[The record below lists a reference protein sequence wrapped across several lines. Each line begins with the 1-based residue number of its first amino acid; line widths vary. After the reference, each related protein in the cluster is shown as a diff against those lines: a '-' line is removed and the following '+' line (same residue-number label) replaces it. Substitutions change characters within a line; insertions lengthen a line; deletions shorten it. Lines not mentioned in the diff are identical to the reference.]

1 MIYIDDSE
9 PEGVL
14 EPAFP
19 MRDVTINRNVDAH
32 KLYDVLGEVGRGKFG
47 TVYKCRDKS
56 NGLQLAAKFVPI
68 PKREDKRN
76 VEREVEIMN
85 SLQHHL
91 IIQLYAAYEY
101 QKMMCV
107 VLELIEGGELFDRVV
122 DDEFVLTERVCRVFI
137 RQVCEAMA
145 FIHGNGIVHLD
156 LKPENILVLTQK
168 GNRIKIIDFGLAR
181 KFDPDKRL
189 RVLFG
194 TPEFVAPE
202 VVNFDCISYGTDMW
216 SVGVICYV
224 LISGLSPFMG
234 ENDIETMSN
243 VTIAKYDF
251 EDECFNGISPECL
264 DFIAKLLA
272 KDLGTRMTAAECM
285 KHKWLQQRPATA
297 ATATPI
303 TKAASAASKSR
314 LKSVSPVTAPSE
326 SSEDSTETIED
337 DDEEA
342 QVGVE
347 VEQAKQEEDQPDE
360 ELAKLCS
367 AAELENKE
375 LDDTKDNLKN
385 FIVRWETH
393 PNSPYVFD
401 VEGNVIAPLSETSYP
416 HPRRTHGQDSL
427 SSSRVCS
434 PSPCETISTLTDDD
448 ERGEDEDLP
457 PEEDECRSADNDSPH
472 SVATPINE
480 SREKLFPTVATSSP
494 STPTPQHLF
503 NENFDEFSGSQ
514 SSVQQQRSMKSYL
527 HTFDRRNSDTTYL
540 LGRRSSGER
549 VNLADEIR
557 KLSDH
562 LLMLAEINTKLGDA
576 NNNGGKPD
584 PPAPVVAPVVAPA
597 GSTSSKT
604 SEISQEGNRSTS
616 KSTSSSSWNRPT
628 PRGGLLSQ
636 ASSSSQSQ
644 SSYDDGQGKTKI
656 SSLSVRLQ
664 QSIEETPKLSN
675 GNGSSSKSLLQ
686 SRVQTVSTSNARSIA
701 SQHVQKTS
709 TTSSK
714 VISSS
719 STTTS
724 SRNHISSSASNQ
736 ISSSNQISN
745 SASNQISSSASNQ
758 ISSSASNQISN
769 SASSESASSRRAK
782 FRINQMSRDVPVG
795 LPDTHQTVNLEEA
808 ANTTKDCLLHL
819 LEKYNE
825 TRIRN
830 PVGRHQSIS
839 VDWHVSDNLEYR
851 SMSSINAF
859 FQRHNPNGGGHNVR
873 HIQAQLE
880 EKAAGK

>member
-47 TVYKCRDKS
+47 TVYKCKDKA

-303 TKAASAASKSR
+303 TKAASSASKSR

-337 DDEEA
+337 EDEEEE
-342 QVGVE
+342 VE
-347 VEQAKQEEDQPDE
+347 VCVEQAKQEDQQQDE
-360 ELAKLCS
+360 ELAQLCS
-367 AAELENKE
+367 DADLENKE
-375 LDDTKDNLKN
+375 LDATKDNLKN

-416 HPRRTHGQDSL
+416 HPRRTHGADSL

-434 PSPCETISTLTDDD
+434 PSPCESISTLTDD
-448 ERGEDEDLP
+448 ERGEVEDL
-457 PEEDECRSADNDSPH
+457 PEEDESRSADNESPR

-480 SREKLFPTVATSSP
+480 SREKLFPAVATSSP
-494 STPTPQHLF
+494 ATPTPQHLF

-514 SSVQQQRSMKSYL
+514 STAQQQRSMKSYL

-576 NNNGGKPD
+576 NNNGSSGG
-584 PPAPVVAPVVAPA
+584 APA
-597 GSTSSKT
+597 DSPAAAPTPAAAPSAAPSGSTSSKT
-604 SEISQEGNRSTS
+604 SETTQDGNRWTS
-616 KSTSSSSWNRPT
+616 KTTCRSSWNRPT
-628 PRGGLLSQ
+628 LNGGLLSQ

-644 SSYDDGQGKTKI
+644 RSYDDGKGKTKI

-675 GNGSSSKSLLQ
+675 GNSSSSKLVQ
-686 SRVQTVSTSNARSIA
+686 SQRNSTVQTMSSSNARSFTN
-701 SQHVQKTS
+701 QHVQRTS

-719 STTTS
+719 TSNSTTS
-724 SRNHISSSASNQ
+724 SSTYISSSASNPILSGASNPILSGASNP
-736 ISSSNQISN
+736 IST
-745 SASNQISSSASNQ
+745 SASN
-758 ISSSASNQISN
+758 
-769 SASSESASSRRAK
+769 ESASSRRAK

-859 FQRHNPNGGGHNVR
+859 FQRHNHNGGGHNVR

>member
-14 EPAFP
+14 EAAFP

-47 TVYKCRDKS
+47 TVYKCKDKKS
-56 NGLQLAAKFVPI
+56 GIQLAAKFVPI

-145 FIHGNGIVHLD
+145 FIHGNGIIHLD
-156 LKPENILVLTQK
+156 LKPENILVLSQK

-264 DFIAKLLA
+264 DFIAKLLV
-272 KDLGTRMTAAECM
+272 KDLSTRMTAADCV
-285 KHKWLQQRPATA
+285 KHKWLQQHPA
-297 ATATPI
+297 ATPTKQAIAAGTAKVTKSATV
-303 TKAASAASKSR
+303 SSKTR
-314 LKSVSPVTAPSE
+314 LKSESPTPLASE
-326 SSEDSTETIED
+326 SSEDSTETIGDAD
-337 DDEEA
+337 DDEDEA
-342 QVGVE
+342 T
-347 VEQAKQEEDQPDE
+347 EQDDESE
-360 ELAKLCS
+360 ELAKLCNTH
-367 AAELENKE
+367 ELENKE
-375 LDDTKDNLKN
+375 LDATKDNLKN

-401 VEGNVIAPLSETSYP
+401 VEGNVIAPLNETSYT
-416 HPRRTHGQDSL
+416 HPRRPHGQDSI

-434 PSPCETISTLTDDD
+434 PSPCESIATLTDDEQEY
-448 ERGEDEDLP
+448 ERQAAAAF
-457 PEEDECRSADNDSPH
+457 EEERRSADSPH
-472 SVATPINE
+472 SVATTPINE
-480 SREKLFPTVATSSP
+480 SREKLFPATASASGCA
-494 STPTPQHLF
+494 TPTPQHLF
-503 NENFDEFSGSQ
+503 NENFDEFSGSE
-514 SSVQQQRSMKSYL
+514 SSAQQQRSMKSYL

-562 LLMLAEINTKLGDA
+562 LLMLAEINTKLGDS
-576 NNNGGKPD
+576 NNN
-584 PPAPVVAPVVAPA
+584 AA
-597 GSTSSKT
+597 SESSFT
-604 SEISQEGNRSTS
+604 QEGNKWISSTRNS
-616 KSTSSSSWNRPT
+616 ASASRAT
-628 PRGGLLSQ
+628 PRGQLHS
-636 ASSSSQSQ
+636 ASSSSSQ
-644 SSYDDGQGKTKI
+644 QTQTRSKDGHQKT

-664 QSIEETPKLSN
+664 QSIEETPKLTN
-675 GNGSSSKSLLQ
+675 GKSDSSWSKSQLRSQSSVSTMSTANTKSHVQRTSTSSSKFS
-686 SRVQTVSTSNARSIA
+686 SN
-701 SQHVQKTS
+701 
-709 TTSSK
+709 
-714 VISSS
+714 ISSS
-719 STTTS
+719 S
-724 SRNHISSSASNQ
+724 
-736 ISSSNQISN
+736 SSNHDF
-745 SASNQISSSASNQ
+745 
-758 ISSSASNQISN
+758 
-769 SASSESASSRRAK
+769 SESASSRRAK

-825 TRIRN
+825 TKIRN

-839 VDWHVSDNLEYR
+839 VDWHISDNLEYR

-859 FQRHNPNGGGHNVR
+859 FQRHGHSSGGQNVR

-880 EKAAGK
+880 EKATGK

>member
-14 EPAFP
+14 EPVFP

-32 KLYDVLGEVGRGKFG
+32 KLFDVLGEVGRGKFG
-47 TVYKCRDKS
+47 TVYKCRDKT

-264 DFIAKLLA
+264 DFIAKLLV
-272 KDLGTRMTAAECM
+272 KDLSTRMTAADCM
-285 KHKWLQQRPATA
+285 KHKWLQQRAT

-303 TKAASAASKSR
+303 AKGASSASKTR
-314 LKSVSPVTAPSE
+314 LKSQSPTPAASE
-326 SSEDSTETIED
+326 SSEESTETIED
-337 DDEEA
+337 DDDDNVEEEV
-342 QVGVE
+342 QVAVVPSE
-347 VEQAKQEEDQPDE
+347 RKQKQDQDHDEECE

-367 AAELENKE
+367 AADLENKE
-375 LDDTKDNLKN
+375 LDATKDNLKN

-401 VEGNVIAPLSETSYP
+401 VEGNVIAPLNETSYP
-416 HPRRTHGQDSL
+416 HPRRPHGQDSI

-434 PSPCETISTLTDDD
+434 PSPCESIATMTDDEQGQDDDVFPD
-448 ERGEDEDLP
+448 E
-457 PEEDECRSADNDSPH
+457 EEAPGGDNGSPS
-472 SVATPINE
+472 SVSTPINE
-480 SREKLFPTVATSSP
+480 SREKLFPAMGSSNP
-494 STPTPQHLF
+494 ATPTPQHLF
-503 NENFDEFSGSQ
+503 NENFDEFSGSE
-514 SSVQQQRSMKSYL
+514 STAQQQRSMKSYL

-562 LLMLAEINTKLGDA
+562 LLMLADINTKLGDA
-576 NNNGGKPD
+576 NNNNGKSDTNEAPT
-584 PPAPVVAPVVAPA
+584 PASPA
-597 GSTSSKT
+597 GAESSTSHT
-604 SEISQEGNRSTS
+604 SETSQEGNKWTS
-616 KSTSSSSWNRPT
+616 RTTSSSSWNRPT
-628 PRGGLLSQ
+628 PRGRILSA
-636 ASSSSQSQ
+636 ASSSSQRHT
-644 SSYDDGQGKTKI
+644 SSDDGQGQSKV

-675 GNGSSSKSLLQ
+675 GNGNGNGSESTWSKSQVQ
-686 SRVQTVSTSNARSIA
+686 SLRNQSTMSSMSSSNARNSTS
-701 SQHVQKTS
+701 SQQVQKS
-709 TTSSK
+709 SVATTSK

-719 STTTS
+719 SSSTTTTS
-724 SRNHISSSASNQ
+724 S
-736 ISSSNQISN
+736 SSNSHHHVVT
-745 SASNQISSSASNQ
+745 
-758 ISSSASNQISN
+758 
-769 SASSESASSRRAK
+769 ESASSRRAK

-825 TRIRN
+825 TKIRN
-830 PVGRHQSIS
+830 PIGRHQSIS
-839 VDWHVSDNLEYR
+839 VDWHMSDNLEYR

-859 FQRHNPNGGGHNVR
+859 FQRHNQTTAGGHNVKN
-873 HIQAQLE
+873 IQAQLE
-880 EKAAGK
+880 EKASGK

>member
-47 TVYKCRDKS
+47 TVYKCKDKT

-272 KDLGTRMTAAECM
+272 KDLSTRMTAAECM

-303 TKAASAASKSR
+303 TKSPTVASKSR

-337 DDEEA
+337 EEDEE
-342 QVGVE
+342 VE
-347 VEQAKQEEDQPDE
+347 VEQSKQEDSKQDE

-367 AAELENKE
+367 AAELEDKE
-375 LDDTKDNLKN
+375 LDATKDNLKN

-416 HPRRTHGQDSL
+416 HPRRTQDSL

-434 PSPCETISTLTDDD
+434 PSPCESIATMTDD
-448 ERGEDEDLP
+448 EQGEDDNLH
-457 PEEDECRSADNDSPH
+457 EEEEARSVDNESPH

-480 SREKLFPTVATSSP
+480 SKEKLFPTVTTSSP
-494 STPTPQHLF
+494 ATPTPQHLF

-514 SSVQQQRSMKSYL
+514 STAQQQRSMKSYL

-576 NNNGGKPD
+576 NNNNGSSSSGAAPN
-584 PPAPVVAPVVAPA
+584 PPAPAAPSISVAPS
-597 GSTSSKT
+597 GSTSTKT
-604 SEISQEGNRSTS
+604 SEISQEGNRWTS
-616 KSTSSSSWNRPT
+616 KTTSSSSWNRPT
-628 PRGGLLSQ
+628 AKGGLLSQ

-675 GNGSSSKSLLQ
+675 GNSSTSKSLLQ
-686 SRVQTVSTSNARSIA
+686 SQRKSTVHTMSSSNAKSIT

-714 VISSS
+714 VFSS
-719 STTTS
+719 ST
-724 SRNHISSSASNQ
+724 SSSTST
-736 ISSSNQISN
+736 SSSNQVTS
-745 SASNQISSSASNQ
+745 STSNQLPYSVSNPIST
-758 ISSSASNQISN
+758 

-859 FQRHNPNGGGHNVR
+859 FQRHNHNGGGHNVR

>member
-1 MIYIDDSE
+1 NLMPPISSDFA
-9 PEGVL
+9 VL

-47 TVYKCRDKS
+47 TVYKCRDKA

-122 DDEFVLTERVCRVFI
+122 DDEFILTERVCRVFI

-272 KDLGTRMTAAECM
+272 KDLSTRMTAAECM
-285 KHKWLQQRPATA
+285 KHKWLQQRPANA

-303 TKAASAASKSR
+303 TKAASVASKSR

-337 DDEEA
+337 EDDEEVEV
-342 QVGVE
+342 QVD
-347 VEQAKQEEDQPDE
+347 VEQAKLEELQQDE

-375 LDDTKDNLKN
+375 LDATKDNLKN

-416 HPRRTHGQDSL
+416 HPRRPHGQDSL

-434 PSPCETISTLTDDD
+434 PSPCESIATVTDD

-457 PEEDECRSADNDSPH
+457 EEDEARSADIESPL

-480 SREKLFPTVATSSP
+480 SREKLFPAVATSSP
-494 STPTPQHLF
+494 ATPTPQHLF

-514 SSVQQQRSMKSYL
+514 SSAQQQRSMKSYL

-576 NNNGGKPD
+576 NNNGSGSSSSVAAPN
-584 PPAPVVAPVVAPA
+584 PPAPAASVAPA
-597 GSTSSKT
+597 APPAAAAPSGSTSTKT
-604 SEISQEGNRSTS
+604 SEISQEGNRWTS
-616 KSTSSSSWNRPT
+616 KSTTSSSWNRPT
-628 PRGGLLSQ
+628 AKGGLLSQ
-636 ASSSSQSQ
+636 ASSTSQSQ

-675 GNGSSSKSLLQ
+675 GNSSSTQSLVQ
-686 SRVQTVSTSNARSIA
+686 SQRKATVQTMSSSNAKSIF
-701 SQHVQKTS
+701 SQHVQRTS

-714 VISSS
+714 VVSSTSS
-719 STTTS
+719 STT
-724 SRNHISSSASNQ
+724 
-736 ISSSNQISN
+736 SSSNQVF
-745 SASNQISSSASNQ
+745 ASSSNP
-758 ISSSASNQISN
+758 IST

>member
-1 MIYIDDSE
+1 
-9 PEGVL
+9 
-14 EPAFP
+14 

-342 QVGVE
+342 EVDVE
-347 VEQAKQEEDQPDE
+347 AEQTKQEKDQQDE

-375 LDDTKDNLKN
+375 LDATKDNLKN

-416 HPRRTHGQDSL
+416 HPRRTHGPDSL
-427 SSSRVCS
+427 SSSR
-434 PSPCETISTLTDDD
+434 
-448 ERGEDEDLP
+448 GEY
-457 PEEDECRSADNDSPH
+457 
-472 SVATPINE
+472 
-480 SREKLFPTVATSSP
+480 
-494 STPTPQHLF
+494 
-503 NENFDEFSGSQ
+503 GSQ
-514 SSVQQQRSMKSYL
+514 RQR
-527 HTFDRRNSDTTYL
+527 DRHAL
-540 LGRRSSGER
+540 
-549 VNLADEIR
+549 I
-557 KLSDH
+557 H
-562 LLMLAEINTKLGDA
+562 
-576 NNNGGKPD
+576 GK
-584 PPAPVVAPVVAPA
+584 
-597 GSTSSKT
+597 
-604 SEISQEGNRSTS
+604 
-616 KSTSSSSWNRPT
+616 
-628 PRGGLLSQ
+628 
-636 ASSSSQSQ
+636 
-644 SSYDDGQGKTKI
+644 
-656 SSLSVRLQ
+656 
-664 QSIEETPKLSN
+664 
-675 GNGSSSKSLLQ
+675 
-686 SRVQTVSTSNARSIA
+686 
-701 SQHVQKTS
+701 
-709 TTSSK
+709 
-714 VISSS
+714 
-719 STTTS
+719 
-724 SRNHISSSASNQ
+724 
-736 ISSSNQISN
+736 
-745 SASNQISSSASNQ
+745 
-758 ISSSASNQISN
+758 
-769 SASSESASSRRAK
+769 
-782 FRINQMSRDVPVG
+782 
-795 LPDTHQTVNLEEA
+795 
-808 ANTTKDCLLHL
+808 
-819 LEKYNE
+819 
-825 TRIRN
+825 
-830 PVGRHQSIS
+830 
-839 VDWHVSDNLEYR
+839 
-851 SMSSINAF
+851 
-859 FQRHNPNGGGHNVR
+859 
-873 HIQAQLE
+873 
-880 EKAAGK
+880 

>member
-19 MRDVTINRNVDAH
+19 MRDVTIKRNVDAH

-47 TVYKCRDKS
+47 TVYKCKDKT

-145 FIHGNGIVHLD
+145 FIHGNGIIHLD

-272 KDLGTRMTAAECM
+272 KDLSTRMTAADCM
-285 KHKWLQQRPATA
+285 KHKWLQQRPAA
-297 ATATPI
+297 AASANPI
-303 TKAASAASKSR
+303 TKAISSASKTR
-314 LKSVSPVTAPSE
+314 LKSESPATVNSE
-326 SSEDSTETIED
+326 DSSEESTETIED
-337 DDEEA
+337 DDDEEPV
-342 QVGVE
+342 QEQKKVGVAPNKLE
-347 VEQAKQEEDQPDE
+347 DSEQDE
-360 ELAKLCS
+360 ELAKLCNVGDQ
-367 AAELENKE
+367 ENKE
-375 LDDTKDNLKN
+375 LDATKDNLKN

-416 HPRRTHGQDSL
+416 HPRRTHGPDSM

-434 PSPCETISTLTDDD
+434 PSPCESIATMTDD
-448 ERGEDEDLP
+448 ERGEDL
-457 PEEDECRSADNDSPH
+457 PEEEEARSADNESPR
-472 SVATPINE
+472 SLATPINE

-494 STPTPQHLF
+494 ATPTPQHLF

-514 SSVQQQRSMKSYL
+514 STAQQQRSMKSYL

-562 LLMLAEINTKLGDA
+562 LFMLAQINTKLGDA
-576 NNNGGKPD
+576 NNNSTTPEAAAAPKSA
-584 PPAPVVAPVVAPA
+584 PPTPSPSVAPVTAPA
-597 GSTSSKT
+597 SSSSSKT
-604 SEISQEGNRSTS
+604 SETTQEGNRWTS
-616 KSTSSSSWNRPT
+616 KTTSSSSWNRPT

-644 SSYDDGQGKTKI
+644 TSYDDGQGKTKI

-664 QSIEETPKLSN
+664 QSIEETPTLR
-675 GNGSSSKSLLQ
+675 NGSSSSVKSQ
-686 SRVQTVSTSNARSIA
+686 MQTQTRKSTVNTMTSSNARSTS
-701 SQHVQKTS
+701 SQHVQRSS
-709 TTSSK
+709 TTASK

-719 STTTS
+719 S
-724 SRNHISSSASNQ
+724 SSSTSTTATSNHQ
-736 ISSSNQISN
+736 FIN
-745 SASNQISSSASNQ
+745 
-758 ISSSASNQISN
+758 
-769 SASSESASSRRAK
+769 ESASSRRAK

-825 TRIRN
+825 TRSRN
-830 PVGRHQSIS
+830 PMGRHQSIS

-859 FQRHNPNGGGHNVR
+859 FQRHNHNGGGQNVR

>member
-9 PEGVL
+9 PEGAL

-47 TVYKCRDKS
+47 TVYKCKEKTS
-56 NGLQLAAKFVPI
+56 GIQLAAKFVPI
-68 PKREDKRN
+68 PKRDDKRN

-145 FIHGNGIVHLD
+145 FIHGNGIIHLD

-264 DFIAKLLA
+264 DFIAKLLV
-272 KDLGTRMTAAECM
+272 KDLSTRMTAADCV
-285 KHKWLQQRPATA
+285 KHKWLQQRPA
-297 ATATPI
+297 ATPNTTI
-303 TKAASAASKSR
+303 ARSASAR
-314 LKSVSPVTAPSE
+314 LKSPLVSE
-326 SSEDSTETIED
+326 SSEESTETIEEADLDDDD
-337 DDEEA
+337 DDEDDDDAEDEDA
-342 QVGVE
+342 
-347 VEQAKQEEDQPDE
+347 ATEESE
-360 ELAKLCS
+360 ELAQLCS
-367 AAELENKE
+367 THDLQNKE
-375 LDDTKDNLKN
+375 LDATKDNLKN

-401 VEGNVIAPLSETSYP
+401 VEGNVIAPLNETSYP
-416 HPRRTHGQDSL
+416 HPRRAHGADSI

-434 PSPCETISTLTDDD
+434 PSPCESIATLIDD
-448 ERGEDEDLP
+448 EPTAAELQSAAR
-457 PEEDECRSADNDSPH
+457 EEDECRSADSPA
-472 SVATPINE
+472 SAATTPINE
-480 SREKLFPTVATSSP
+480 SREKLFPMGGAASAASTP
-494 STPTPQHLF
+494 GGGTPTPQHLF
-503 NENFDEFSGSQ
+503 NEHFDEFSGSE
-514 SSVQQQRSMKSYL
+514 SSAQQQRSMKSYL

-562 LLMLAEINTKLGDA
+562 LLMLAEINTKLGDSSH
-576 NNNGGKPD
+576 NQSS
-584 PPAPVVAPVVAPA
+584 VAPKA
-597 GSTSSKT
+597 SQESSKCGSSRAT
-604 SEISQEGNRSTS
+604 S
-616 KSTSSSSWNRPT
+616 
-628 PRGGLLSQ
+628 RG
-636 ASSSSQSQ
+636 QSQ
-644 SSYDDGQGKTKI
+644 TKA
-656 SSLSVRLQ
+656 SPLSVRLQ

-675 GNGSSSKSLLQ
+675 GGSEHWATQSTLRSKTAVS
-686 SRVQTVSTSNARSIA
+686 TMSTSN
-701 SQHVQKTS
+701 VK
-709 TTSSK
+709 
-714 VISSS
+714 SSS
-719 STTTS
+719 S
-724 SRNHISSSASNQ
+724 SSSHVQ
-736 ISSSNQISN
+736 ITSSN
-745 SASNQISSSASNQ
+745 SASASTSASQ
-758 ISSSASNQISN
+758 LLA
-769 SASSESASSRRAK
+769 ESASSRRAK

-825 TRIRN
+825 TKIRN

-859 FQRHNPNGGGHNVR
+859 FQRHSNTSGGQHVR

-880 EKAAGK
+880 EKATGK

>member
-1 MIYIDDSE
+1 TNSLNSLTRFA
-9 PEGVL
+9 VL

-32 KLYDVLGEVGRGKFG
+32 KLYDVLSEVGRGKFG
-47 TVYKCRDKS
+47 TVYKCKDKA

-145 FIHGNGIVHLD
+145 FIHGNGIIHLD

-272 KDLGTRMTAAECM
+272 KDLSTRMTAAECM
-285 KHKWLQQRPATA
+285 KHKWLQQRPLA
-297 ATATPI
+297 AASATPI
-303 TKAASAASKSR
+303 TKAASMASKSR
-314 LKSVSPVTAPSE
+314 LKSESPVTAPSE
-326 SSEDSTETIED
+326 SSEESTETIED
-337 DDEEA
+337 DDDDDEEEEEA
-342 QVGVE
+342 LP
-347 VEQAKQEEDQPDE
+347 EQKPESIGGTPQKMGDNEQDE
-360 ELAKLCS
+360 ELAKLCN
-367 AAELENKE
+367 AADLENKE
-375 LDDTKDNLKN
+375 LDATKDNLKN

-401 VEGNVIAPLSETSYP
+401 VEGNVIAPLNETSYP
-416 HPRRTHGQDSL
+416 HPRRTHGPDSM

-434 PSPCETISTLTDDD
+434 PSPCESIATVTDD
-448 ERGEDEDLP
+448 ELCQDLA
-457 PEEDECRSADNDSPH
+457 EEEEARSADNESPH
-472 SVATPINE
+472 SVATTPINE
-480 SREKLFPTVATSSP
+480 SREKLFPAVATSSP
-494 STPTPQHLF
+494 GTPTPQHLF

-514 SSVQQQRSMKSYL
+514 STAQQQRSMKSYL

-576 NNNGGKPD
+576 SKTGSPSAAAAAPNPVVPAKPSD
-584 PPAPVVAPVVAPA
+584 AAPAPAPA
-597 GSTSSKT
+597 PAPKPAAAIPSGSTSSKT
-604 SEISQEGNRSTS
+604 TETTQEGNRWTS
-616 KSTSSSSWNRPT
+616 KTTTSSSWNRPT
-628 PRGGLLSQ
+628 ARGGLLSQ

-644 SSYDDGQGKTKI
+644 TSYDDGQGKTKI

-664 QSIEETPKLSN
+664 QSIEETPKLIN
-675 GNGSSSKSLLQ
+675 GGSSSLKSQVQTQ
-686 SRVQTVSTSNARSIA
+686 SRKSTVNTMTSSNARSTT
-701 SQHVQKTS
+701 SQHVQRSSTS

-714 VISSS
+714 IISSS
-719 STTTS
+719 STSSTTTG
-724 SRNHISSSASNQ
+724 
-736 ISSSNQISN
+736 SSNQISH
-745 SASNQISSSASNQ
+745 
-758 ISSSASNQISN
+758 
-769 SASSESASSRRAK
+769 ESASSRRAK

-825 TRIRN
+825 TRSRN
-830 PVGRHQSIS
+830 PMGRHQSIS

-859 FQRHNPNGGGHNVR
+859 FQRHNSGGGQNIR

>member
-47 TVYKCRDKS
+47 TVYKCRDKA
-56 NGLQLAAKFVPI
+56 NDLQLAAKFVPI

-272 KDLGTRMTAAECM
+272 KDLSTRMTAAECM
-285 KHKWLQQRPATA
+285 KHKWLQQRPSTA
-297 ATATPI
+297 AAATPI
-303 TKAASAASKSR
+303 TKAASMASKSR

-326 SSEDSTETIED
+326 SSEDSSATIED
-337 DDEEA
+337 EDDEEA
-342 QVGVE
+342 ESEAG
-347 VEQAKQEEDQPDE
+347 QAKQEELQQDE

-367 AAELENKE
+367 AADLENKE
-375 LDDTKDNLKN
+375 LDATKDNLKN

-401 VEGNVIAPLSETSYP
+401 VEGNVIAPLGESYA
-416 HPRRTHGQDSL
+416 HTRRPHGQDSL

-434 PSPCETISTLTDDD
+434 PSPCESIDTMTDD
-448 ERGEDEDLP
+448 ERGEDADL
-457 PEEDECRSADNDSPH
+457 PEEDEVRSAGFESPH

-494 STPTPQHLF
+494 GTPTPQHLF

-514 SSVQQQRSMKSYL
+514 STAQQQRSMKSYL

-576 NNNGGKPD
+576 NNNGSSSSGAVSN
-584 PPAPVVAPVVAPA
+584 PPASVAPA
-597 GSTSSKT
+597 AAPPPAAAAPPATAAPSGSTSSKT
-604 SEISQEGNRSTS
+604 SEISQDGNRWTS

-628 PRGGLLSQ
+628 AKGGLLSQ
-636 ASSSSQSQ
+636 ASSTSQSQ
-644 SSYDDGQGKTKI
+644 SSYDDGQSKAKI

-675 GNGSSSKSLLQ
+675 GNSSSSKSLVQ
-686 SRVQTVSTSNARSIA
+686 SQRSSTVQTMSSSNAKSIT
-701 SQHVQKTS
+701 SQHVQRTS
-709 TTSSK
+709 TTSSSK
-714 VISSS
+714 VFS
-719 STTTS
+719 STASSTASTS
-724 SRNHISSSASNQ
+724 NQIFSSASNP
-736 ISSSNQISN
+736 ISTSSSH
-745 SASNQISSSASNQ
+745 
-758 ISSSASNQISN
+758 
-769 SASSESASSRRAK
+769 ESASSRRAK

-830 PVGRHQSIS
+830 PMGRHQSIS

>member
-19 MRDVTINRNVDAH
+19 MRDVNINRNVDAH

-47 TVYKCRDKS
+47 TVYKCRDKA

-272 KDLGTRMTAAECM
+272 KDLSTRMTAAECM
-285 KHKWLQQRPATA
+285 KHKWLQQRPAA
-297 ATATPI
+297 AASATPI
-303 TKAASAASKSR
+303 TKAASSASKSR
-314 LKSVSPVTAPSE
+314 LKSESPVTAE
-326 SSEDSTETIED
+326 SSEESSTETIED
-337 DDEEA
+337 GDDEEEEEEAEVLTADKNKA
-342 QVGVE
+342 QDDG
-347 VEQAKQEEDQPDE
+347 QDE

-375 LDDTKDNLKN
+375 LDATKDNLKN

-416 HPRRTHGQDSL
+416 HPRRTHGPDSM

-434 PSPCETISTLTDDD
+434 PSPCESIATLTDD
-448 ERGEDEDLP
+448 ELAEDADL
-457 PEEDECRSADNDSPH
+457 PEEDESRSADNESPH
-472 SVATPINE
+472 SVSTPINE

-494 STPTPQHLF
+494 ATPTPQHLF

-514 SSVQQQRSMKSYL
+514 STAQQQRSMKSYL

-562 LLMLAEINTKLGDA
+562 LLMLAEINTKLGD
-576 NNNGGKPD
+576 NNNNNKSNEGTPAA
-584 PPAPVVAPVVAPA
+584 PAAPAAPAPSAPPQAAAPSG
-597 GSTSSKT
+597 GSSSKT
-604 SEISQEGNRSTS
+604 SEIKQDGNRWTS

-628 PRGGLLSQ
+628 STGGLLSQ
-636 ASSSSQSQ
+636 ASSTSKSQ

-675 GNGSSSKSLLQ
+675 GTSSASTKSQVQSQRSVQTMSSSNAKSI
-686 SRVQTVSTSNARSIA
+686 T
-701 SQHVQKTS
+701 SQHVQRTS

-714 VISSS
+714 VISSTS
-719 STTTS
+719 STS
-724 SRNHISSSASNQ
+724 SHQMSSASNQ
-736 ISSSNQISN
+736 ISSSS
-745 SASNQISSSASNQ
+745 SNQAH
-758 ISSSASNQISN
+758 
-769 SASSESASSRRAK
+769 SESASSRRAK

-859 FQRHNPNGGGHNVR
+859 FQRHNHNGGGQNVR

-880 EKAAGK
+880 EKATGKQ

>member
-14 EPAFP
+14 EPVFP

-32 KLYDVLGEVGRGKFG
+32 KLFDVLGEVGRGKFG
-47 TVYKCRDKS
+47 TVYKCRDKT

-264 DFIAKLLA
+264 DFIAKLLV
-272 KDLGTRMTAAECM
+272 KDLSTRMAAADCM
-285 KHKWLQQRPATA
+285 KHKWLQQRAT

-303 TKAASAASKSR
+303 AKGASSASKTR
-314 LKSVSPVTAPSE
+314 LKSQSPTPAASE
-326 SSEDSTETIED
+326 SSEESTETIED
-337 DDEEA
+337 DDDDVVEEVKA
-342 QVGVE
+342 AVETGEGVRKL
-347 VEQAKQEEDQPDE
+347 EQDQDQDEECE

-367 AAELENKE
+367 AVDLENKE
-375 LDDTKDNLKN
+375 LDATKDNLKN

-401 VEGNVIAPLSETSYP
+401 VEGNVIAPLNETSYP
-416 HPRRTHGQDSL
+416 HPRRPHGQDSI
-427 SSSRVCS
+427 SSSRGEYC
-434 PSPCETISTLTDDD
+434 
-448 ERGEDEDLP
+448 RGG
-457 PEEDECRSADNDSPH
+457 
-472 SVATPINE
+472 
-480 SREKLFPTVATSSP
+480 
-494 STPTPQHLF
+494 
-503 NENFDEFSGSQ
+503 GSQ
-514 SSVQQQRSMKSYL
+514 RQR
-527 HTFDRRNSDTTYL
+527 DRHAL
-540 LGRRSSGER
+540 
-549 VNLADEIR
+549 I
-557 KLSDH
+557 H
-562 LLMLAEINTKLGDA
+562 
-576 NNNGGKPD
+576 GK
-584 PPAPVVAPVVAPA
+584 
-597 GSTSSKT
+597 
-604 SEISQEGNRSTS
+604 
-616 KSTSSSSWNRPT
+616 
-628 PRGGLLSQ
+628 
-636 ASSSSQSQ
+636 
-644 SSYDDGQGKTKI
+644 
-656 SSLSVRLQ
+656 
-664 QSIEETPKLSN
+664 
-675 GNGSSSKSLLQ
+675 
-686 SRVQTVSTSNARSIA
+686 
-701 SQHVQKTS
+701 
-709 TTSSK
+709 
-714 VISSS
+714 
-719 STTTS
+719 
-724 SRNHISSSASNQ
+724 
-736 ISSSNQISN
+736 
-745 SASNQISSSASNQ
+745 
-758 ISSSASNQISN
+758 
-769 SASSESASSRRAK
+769 
-782 FRINQMSRDVPVG
+782 
-795 LPDTHQTVNLEEA
+795 
-808 ANTTKDCLLHL
+808 
-819 LEKYNE
+819 
-825 TRIRN
+825 
-830 PVGRHQSIS
+830 
-839 VDWHVSDNLEYR
+839 
-851 SMSSINAF
+851 
-859 FQRHNPNGGGHNVR
+859 
-873 HIQAQLE
+873 
-880 EKAAGK
+880 

>member
-47 TVYKCRDKS
+47 TVYKCRDKA

-272 KDLGTRMTAAECM
+272 KDLSTRMTAAECM

-303 TKAASAASKSR
+303 TKAASVASKSR

-337 DDEEA
+337 EEEDDEEA
-342 QVGVE
+342 E
-347 VEQAKQEEDQPDE
+347 VQQAKQEERQQDE

-375 LDDTKDNLKN
+375 LDATKDNLKN

-401 VEGNVIAPLSETSYP
+401 VEGNVIAPLAETSYP
-416 HPRRTHGQDSL
+416 HPRRPHGADSL

-434 PSPCETISTLTDDD
+434 PSPCESIDTITDD
-448 ERGEDEDLP
+448 ERGEDADL
-457 PEEDECRSADNDSPH
+457 PEEDESRSAGNESPH

-480 SREKLFPTVATSSP
+480 SREKLFPAVATSSP
-494 STPTPQHLF
+494 ATPTPQHLF

-514 SSVQQQRSMKSYL
+514 STAQQQRSMKSYL

-576 NNNGGKPD
+576 NNNGSSISGSASN
-584 PPAPVVAPVVAPA
+584 PPAPAAAPPAAAAPSVAAAPA
-597 GSTSSKT
+597 AAPSAAPAPSGSTSSKT
-604 SEISQEGNRSTS
+604 SEISQEGNRWTS
-616 KSTSSSSWNRPT
+616 KTTTSSSWNRPT
-628 PRGGLLSQ
+628 AQGGLLRQ
-636 ASSSSQSQ
+636 ASSTSQSQ
-644 SSYDDGQGKTKI
+644 SSYDDGQGKSKI
-656 SSLSVRLQ
+656 SSVSVRLQ

-675 GNGSSSKSLLQ
+675 GNSSSSKSLLSQ
-686 SRVQTVSTSNARSIA
+686 SQRTSTVQTMSSSNAKSIT
-701 SQHVQKTS
+701 SQHVQRTS
-709 TTSSK
+709 TTSSSK
-714 VISSS
+714 VFS
-719 STTTS
+719 STGS
-724 SRNHISSSASNQ
+724 STA
-736 ISSSNQISN
+736 SSSNQIF
-745 SASNQISSSASNQ
+745 SSASNP
-758 ISSSASNQISN
+758 I
-769 SASSESASSRRAK
+769 SASSNHESASSRRAK

-825 TRIRN
+825 TRTRN
-830 PVGRHQSIS
+830 PMGRHQSIS

-859 FQRHNPNGGGHNVR
+859 FQRHNHNGGGHNVR

>member
-1 MIYIDDSE
+1 LHYIF
-9 PEGVL
+9 PYFAVL

-47 TVYKCRDKS
+47 TVYKCKDKA

-272 KDLGTRMTAAECM
+272 KDLSTRMTAAECM
-285 KHKWLQQRPATA
+285 KHKWLQQRPAA
-297 ATATPI
+297 AASATPI
-303 TKAASAASKSR
+303 TKAASSASKSR
-314 LKSVSPVTAPSE
+314 LKSESPVTAPSE
-326 SSEDSTETIED
+326 SSEESSTETIED
-337 DDEEA
+337 GDDEE
-342 QVGVE
+342 E
-347 VEQAKQEEDQPDE
+347 QEEDKKNKAQDDGQDE

-367 AAELENKE
+367 AADLENKE
-375 LDDTKDNLKN
+375 LDATKDNLKN

-416 HPRRTHGQDSL
+416 HPRRTHGPDSI

-434 PSPCETISTLTDDD
+434 PSPCESIATMTDD
-448 ERGEDEDLP
+448 ELAEDADL
-457 PEEDECRSADNDSPH
+457 PEEDEMRSADNESPH
-472 SVATPINE
+472 SVSTPINE
-480 SREKLFPTVATSSP
+480 SREKLFPTVGTSSP
-494 STPTPQHLF
+494 ATPTPQHLF

-514 SSVQQQRSMKSYL
+514 STAQQQRSMKSYL

-562 LLMLAEINTKLGDA
+562 LLMLAEINTKLGDS
-576 NNNGGKPD
+576 NNNNNNKSSEAT
-584 PPAPVVAPVVAPA
+584 PASAAAVAPA
-597 GSTSSKT
+597 PPKVAAPSGSTSSKT
-604 SEISQEGNRSTS
+604 SEISQDGNRWTS

-628 PRGGLLSQ
+628 STGGLLSQ

-675 GNGSSSKSLLQ
+675 GTSSKSQLQ
-686 SRVQTVSTSNARSIA
+686 SQRSKTSSVQTMSSSNARSIT
-701 SQHVQKTS
+701 SQHVQRTS
-709 TTSSK
+709 TTSTK
-714 VISSS
+714 VISS
-719 STTTS
+719 TS
-724 SRNHISSSASNQ
+724 ASSSQQ
-736 ISSSNQISN
+736 ISSSS
-745 SASNQISSSASNQ
+745 SSNQAH
-758 ISSSASNQISN
+758 
-769 SASSESASSRRAK
+769 SESASSRRAK

-859 FQRHNPNGGGHNVR
+859 FQRHNHNGGGQNVR

-880 EKAAGK
+880 EKATGK

>member
-14 EPAFP
+14 EPVFP

-32 KLYDVLGEVGRGKFG
+32 KLFDVLGEVGRGKFG
-47 TVYKCRDKS
+47 TVYKCRDKT

-264 DFIAKLLA
+264 DFIAKLLV
-272 KDLGTRMTAAECM
+272 KDLSTRMTAADCM
-285 KHKWLQQRPATA
+285 KHKWLQQRAT

-303 TKAASAASKSR
+303 AKGASSASKTR
-314 LKSVSPVTAPSE
+314 LKSQSPTPAASE
-326 SSEDSTETIED
+326 SSEESTETIED
-337 DDEEA
+337 DDDDVVEEVKA
-342 QVGVE
+342 AVETGEGVGKL
-347 VEQAKQEEDQPDE
+347 EQDQDQDEECE

-367 AAELENKE
+367 AVDLENKE
-375 LDDTKDNLKN
+375 LDATKDNLKN

-401 VEGNVIAPLSETSYP
+401 VEGNVIAPLNETSYP
-416 HPRRTHGQDSL
+416 HPRRPHGQDSI

-434 PSPCETISTLTDDD
+434 PSPCESIATMTDD
-448 ERGEDEDLP
+448 EQGEDDAQQP
-457 PEEDECRSADNDSPH
+457 NEEESPCGDNESPS
-472 SVATPINE
+472 SVSTPINE
-480 SREKLFPTVATSSP
+480 SREKLFPVMGSSNP

-503 NENFDEFSGSQ
+503 NENFDEFSGSE
-514 SSVQQQRSMKSYL
+514 STAQQQRSMKSYL

-549 VNLADEIR
+549 INLADEIR

-562 LLMLAEINTKLGDA
+562 LLMLADINTKLGDA
-576 NNNGGKPD
+576 NHKSSNSGTNE
-584 PPAPVVAPVVAPA
+584 APTPVSPQPTPA
-597 GSTSSKT
+597 GAESSTSRT
-604 SEISQEGNRSTS
+604 SETSQEGNKWTS
-616 KSTSSSSWNRPT
+616 RATSSSSWNRPT
-628 PRGGLLSQ
+628 PRGGLLSA
-636 ASSSSQSQ
+636 ASSSSQSHT
-644 SSYDDGQGKTKI
+644 SSDDGQGQTKV

-675 GNGSSSKSLLQ
+675 GNGSGSTWSKSQVQ
-686 SRVQTVSTSNARSIA
+686 SVRNQSTLSTMSSSNTRISTS
-701 SQHVQKTS
+701 SQQVQKS
-709 TTSSK
+709 SVATTSK

-719 STTTS
+719 SATS
-724 SRNHISSSASNQ
+724 
-736 ISSSNQISN
+736 SSSNSHHMVT
-745 SASNQISSSASNQ
+745 
-758 ISSSASNQISN
+758 
-769 SASSESASSRRAK
+769 ESASSRRAK

-825 TRIRN
+825 TKIRN
-830 PVGRHQSIS
+830 PMGRHQSIS
-839 VDWHVSDNLEYR
+839 VDWHMSDNLEYR

-859 FQRHNPNGGGHNVR
+859 FQRHNQTNAGGHNVKN
-873 HIQAQLE
+873 IQAQLE

>member
-1 MIYIDDSE
+1 ILYFI
-9 PEGVL
+9 VL

-47 TVYKCRDKS
+47 TVYKCKDKA

-272 KDLGTRMTAAECM
+272 KDLSTRMTAAECM
-285 KHKWLQQRPATA
+285 KHKWLQQRPAA
-297 ATATPI
+297 AASATPI
-303 TKAASAASKSR
+303 TKAASMASKSR
-314 LKSVSPVTAPSE
+314 LKSESPVTAPSE
-326 SSEDSTETIED
+326 SSEESSTETIED
-337 DDEEA
+337 GDNDEEA
-342 QVGVE
+342 EEQQE
-347 VEQAKQEEDQPDE
+347 VLTADKKKSQDDGQDEE

-367 AAELENKE
+367 AADLENKE
-375 LDDTKDNLKN
+375 LDATKDNLKN

-401 VEGNVIAPLSETSYP
+401 VEGNVIAPLNETSYP
-416 HPRRTHGQDSL
+416 HPRRTHGPDSI

-434 PSPCETISTLTDDD
+434 PSPCESIATLTDD
-448 ERGEDEDLP
+448 ELAEDADL
-457 PEEDECRSADNDSPH
+457 PEEDELRSADNESPH
-472 SVATPINE
+472 SVSTPINE
-480 SREKLFPTVATSSP
+480 SREKLFPMVATSNP
-494 STPTPQHLF
+494 ATPTPQHLF

-514 SSVQQQRSMKSYL
+514 STAQQQRSMKSYL

-562 LLMLAEINTKLGDA
+562 LLMLAEINTKLGDS
-576 NNNGGKPD
+576 NNNNKSSEATPAA
-584 PPAPVVAPVVAPA
+584 PATPATPSAPAPTPAPS
-597 GSTSSKT
+597 GSSSSKT
-604 SEISQEGNRSTS
+604 SEISKDGNRWTS
-616 KSTSSSSWNRPT
+616 KSTTSSSWNRPT
-628 PRGGLLSQ
+628 STGGLLKQ
-636 ASSSSQSQ
+636 ASSSTQSQ

-675 GNGSSSKSLLQ
+675 GTSSTSTKSQLQ
-686 SRVQTVSTSNARSIA
+686 SQRSKTSSVQTMTSSNARSIT
-701 SQHVQKTS
+701 SQHVQRTS
-709 TTSSK
+709 TTSTK

-719 STTTS
+719 SSSTSTSNSTTS
-724 SRNHISSSASNQ
+724 SQQMSSASNQ
-736 ISSSNQISN
+736 ISSSS
-745 SASNQISSSASNQ
+745 SNQAL
-758 ISSSASNQISN
+758 
-769 SASSESASSRRAK
+769 SESASSRRAK

-859 FQRHNPNGGGHNVR
+859 FQRHNHNGQNVR

-880 EKAAGK
+880 EKATGK